1 MSGQGGHHLLR
12 RICEGITG
20 LKSPADPQLYD
31 LWFQYSIGDNPTLN
45 ALIDLELTREDL
57 QKEVSCDVLALKAV
71 ESTVASLSLA
81 GSDPDAKA
89 QETSTDPSV
98 SQMRNS
104 LTKLASATHSLVEEN
119 RDLKEKIRAQLAELE
134 LMRDWLETIRV
145 DARTDALTK
154 LSNRKHF
161 NAVMQIAIDHAEESK
176 TPLALILLD
185 VDHFKRFNDE
195 HGHLT
200 GDKVLQMI
208 AEMIRSTLPPL
219 ATGARFGGEEF
230 AIVLPGTSYQ
240 EALSVAESLRILIM
254 SREISIHDSTEML
267 PGQTISLG
275 MCEYEP
281 GDSMESL
288 LHRTD
293 LCLLQAKRS
302 GRNRTIGGKEYQ
314 STSAAA

>member
-1 MSGQGGHHLLR
+1 VSGQGGHHLLR

-20 LKSPADPQLYD
+20 AKSPADPQLYD
-31 LWFQYSIGDNPTLN
+31 LWFQYSLGDNPTLN
-45 ALIDLELTREDL
+45 ALIDMELTREDL

-71 ESTVASLSLA
+71 ESTVTALSLA
-81 GSDPDAKA
+81 GPEAKPA
-89 QETSTDPSV
+89 EPSADPST
-98 SQMRNS
+98 SQMRHS

-119 RDLKEKIRAQLAELE
+119 RDLKEKVRSQLAELE
-134 LMRDWLETIRV
+134 LMRDWLETIRI

-161 NAVMQIAIDHAEESK
+161 NAVMQVAIDNAEESK

-200 GDKVLQMI
+200 GDKVLQLI
-208 AEMIRSTLPPL
+208 AEMIRSILPPL

-230 AIVLPGTSYQ
+230 AIVLPGTTYQ
-240 EALSVAESLRILIM
+240 DALSIAESLRILIM
-254 SREISIHDSTEML
+254 SREISIHDSTEKL

-275 MCEYEP
+275 MCEYET

-302 GRNRTIGGKEYQ
+302 GRNRTIGGKDYQ